1 MKKYILTSA
10 VFLFACCSI
19 QAQNKISA
27 SAGYGYYLSNSENNI
42 LSKGDEKRYKS
53 YFHFGLAYQT
63 DDVFGLNLMLEYSY
77 HRMMKEG
84 AFEFFSGTPANMVA
98 DASLINHNIDLAYIG
113 IISPYFSWGLGPS
126 FLITNRIIEIDNP
139 DAEAITLLLYDKLA
153 SSGLGANAFIDFS
166 VPFSETENYFF
177 FSSEIKFRYT
187 HSIWFDEGIRNLDN
201 YKQEFLVFTLSAGI
215 GYSF

>member
-1 MKKYILTSA
+1 
-10 VFLFACCSI
+10 
-19 QAQNKISA
+19 
-27 SAGYGYYLSNSENNI
+27 
-42 LSKGDEKRYKS
+42 
-53 YFHFGLAYQT
+53 
-63 DDVFGLNLMLEYSY
+63 
-77 HRMMKEG
+77 
-84 AFEFFSGTPANMVA
+84 MVA

-126 FLITNRIIEIDNP
+126 FVITNRIIEIDNP